1 MTIVRFRHLGPP
13 QRARL
18 ESRGSVFPS
27 TVHLPFVEP
36 ISNGFGMRSDVV
48 PSVIIILLLY
58 YVSKSRIPIVGKAR
72 VIYPCTQTRRTDAF
86 LIEETLT
93 SRRPSILSYHSYA
106 SV

>member
-1 MTIVRFRHLGPP
+1 MCNPGIVKEYLCPCHSAMTIVRFRHLGPP

-48 PSVIIILLLY
+48 PSVNTTTLLRL
-58 YVSKSRIPIVGKAR
+58 
-72 VIYPCTQTRRTDAF
+72 
-86 LIEETLT
+86 
-93 SRRPSILSYHSYA
+93 
-106 SV
+106 